1 MPRTQ
6 VAIVGAG
13 PAGLLLS
20 HLLDQVGIRS
30 VVLESRSRAYVEQRV
45 RAGVLED
52 GTRQIL
58 LQAGVGERMAR
69 QGLVHGGVNFAFEG
83 SLLHLDFPALTGGH
97 TITVYGQQEVVK
109 DLIRARLDAGGEVR
123 FEAEALR
130 VEGLEERPRVAYRN
144 PAGEEEI
151 LEADFVAGC
160 DGSHG
165 VCRGA
170 LSPSVR
176 RIHQR
181 AYPFAWLG
189 ILAESPPASHELIYV
204 NHPRGFALFSMRSPH
219 RSRNYVQ
226 VRADER
232 LEDWPDERVWEEL
245 ERRLDGAAPLIPG
258 PVLEK
263 SLAPLRSLV
272 VEPMQHGRLFLA
284 GDAAHVVPP
293 TGAKGLNLAVC
304 DVVVLSRALADY
316 YQKGDEAGLRTYTER
331 CLEHVWQAEHFSWW
345 MTQLLHRLDD
355 SFEEGMQRA
364 QLRALRRSEAARR
377 YLAEN
382 YTGVHTSLR
391 YVGWV
396 PLE

>member
-20 HLLDQVGIRS
+20 HLLDQVGVRS

-52 GTRQIL
+52 GTRHIL
-58 LQAGVGERMAR
+58 VRAGVGERMER
-69 QGLVHGGVNFAFEG
+69 QGLVHEGVNFAFEG
-83 SLLHLDFPALTGGH
+83 SLLHFDFPALTGGH

-130 VEGLEERPRVAYRN
+130 VEHVEERPRVVYRN
-144 PAGEEEI
+144 PDGSEEV

-165 VCRGA
+165 ICRSA
-170 LSPSVR
+170 LPDSVR
-176 RIHQR
+176 RVHHR

-189 ILAESPPASHELIYV
+189 ILAEAPPASHELIYV
-204 NHPRGFALFSMRSPH
+204 NHPRGFALFSMRSPKL
-219 RSRNYVQ
+219 SRNYVQ
-226 VRADER
+226 VRADEPM
-232 LEDWPDERVWEEL
+232 EDWPDHRIWEEL
-245 ERRLDGAAPLIPG
+245 ARRLDGAAPLTPG

-272 VEPMQHGRLFLA
+272 VEPMQYGRLFLA

-316 YQKGDEAGLRTYTER
+316 YRKGEEAGLRAYTQR

-355 SFEEGMQRA
+355 AFEEGMQRA

-382 YTGVHTSLR
+382 YTGVHTSVR
-391 YVGWV
+391 YVDWV
-396 PLE
+396 PLA